1 MAFKGL
7 RFAGLEWSNLAA
19 SKVMWVVIGAIAIIP
34 LLYGALYLAAFQDP
48 YGRLDSLPV
57 AVVNEDEGA
66 VIAAENRNLGDDVVD
81 DLKRTDNGLG
91 WHFVSADEARAGLK
105 DGTYFMTCT
114 IPSDFSASA
123 ASVDGDAPRRAQL
136 KVTYNESENMLAS
149 QIGQTVWKEVR
160 KQVSDTVAAEYWT
173 TVLSRVAASG
183 REIRTAAGGAADLER
198 GLATAQE
205 GGLTIATG
213 LGVLDDGALALERG
227 LNVLAN
233 GALELSSKGGRLASG
248 ANDLASGTAALE
260 RGADALVAG
269 TAGNSAL
276 GSGASDLSA
285 GLNALE
291 AGTVGLPGETKKLR
305 DGVADLVGS
314 LRGALDGDGTA
325 ANPGLVA
332 GSQDV
337 AAGVA
342 ALADD
347 AAGLPAAS
355 RGVSSAARASGDL
368 SDALAGLQAQAQE
381 AARSGD
387 QAAMEAALDEIGTAL
402 GTAGREADSIRI
414 GLDAVEGSTQ
424 SGSGLA
430 AAAASIG
437 ALSSGASDV
446 SGGLARIQQ
455 SLSADDPAVDGSVA
469 QLLRG
474 MDALVA
480 SSQELADG
488 IGAAATGADRVRGGV
503 REANAGASSLSQG
516 AATAAAGASELADG
530 ASAAVDGAGR
540 LALGA
545 QSADEGSARLA
556 SGAGQ
561 LQEGSSVLVTGLSD
575 AVDGSGELAAK
586 LSEGADE
593 AARQTTGIPAKAAA
607 MSDPVE
613 LANDYY
619 TFVENYG
626 TGFAPYFMA
635 LGLWVGALV
644 AGFVFKPLNGRLL
657 LAGANPVS
665 AAFANY
671 LPMAVFSLIQA
682 TLLMVVLQYGLQLQI
697 DNVPAFYAVGYLTSL
712 VFAAIMQ
719 LLMAAFGFPGRFLA
733 IILLMLQLTTC
744 AGTFPIQTT
753 PGFFQAV
760 NPYLPMTYV
769 VEAMRQIM
777 TGLDYG
783 VVAFA
788 CLVLAGFGAACF
800 ALTSMVAWRKRTV
813 RMDDLHPVLRLG

>member
-1 MAFKGL
+1 M
-7 RFAGLEWSNLAA
+7 
-19 SKVMWVVIGAIAIIP
+19 
-34 LLYGALYLAAFQDP
+34 
-48 YGRLDSLPV
+48 
-57 AVVNEDEGA
+57 
-66 VIAAENRNLGDDVVD
+66 
-81 DLKRTDNGLG
+81 
-91 WHFVSADEARAGLK
+91 
-105 DGTYFMTCT
+105 
-114 IPSDFSASA
+114 
-123 ASVDGDAPRRAQL
+123 
-136 KVTYNESENMLAS
+136 
-149 QIGQTVWKEVR
+149 
-160 KQVSDTVAAEYWT
+160 
-173 TVLSRVAASG
+173 
-183 REIRTAAGGAADLER
+183 
-198 GLATAQE
+198 
-205 GGLTIATG
+205 
-213 LGVLDDGALALERG
+213 
-227 LNVLAN
+227 
-233 GALELSSKGGRLASG
+233 
-248 ANDLASGTAALE
+248 
-260 RGADALVAG
+260 
-269 TAGNSAL
+269 
-276 GSGASDLSA
+276 
-285 GLNALE
+285 
-291 AGTVGLPGETKKLR
+291 
-305 DGVADLVGS
+305 
-314 LRGALDGDGTA
+314 
-325 ANPGLVA
+325 
-332 GSQDV
+332 
-337 AAGVA
+337 
-342 ALADD
+342 
-347 AAGLPAAS
+347 
-355 RGVSSAARASGDL
+355 
-368 SDALAGLQAQAQE
+368 
-381 AARSGD
+381 
-387 QAAMEAALDEIGTAL
+387 
-402 GTAGREADSIRI
+402 
-414 GLDAVEGSTQ
+414 
-424 SGSGLA
+424 
-430 AAAASIG
+430 
-437 ALSSGASDV
+437 
-446 SGGLARIQQ
+446 
-455 SLSADDPAVDGSVA
+455 
-469 QLLRG
+469 
-474 MDALVA
+474 
-480 SSQELADG
+480 
-488 IGAAATGADRVRGGV
+488 
-503 REANAGASSLSQG
+503 
-516 AATAAAGASELADG
+516 ADG

-561 LQEGSSVLVTGLSD
+561 LQEGSSALVTGLSD

-697 DNVPAFYAVGYLTSL
+697 DNVPAFYAVGYPTSL

-788 CLVLAGFGAACF
+788 CLVLASFGAACF

>member
-48 YGRLDSLPV
+48 YGRLDALPV

-81 DLKRTDNGLG
+81 ELKRTDNGLG
-91 WHFVSADEARAGLK
+91 WHFVSAEEAQAGLE

-114 IPSDFSASA
+114 IPTDFSASV

-136 KVTYNESENMLAS
+136 KVEYNESENMLAS

-160 KQVSDTVAAEYWT
+160 KRVSDTVAAEYWT
-173 TVLSRVAASG
+173 TVLGRVAASG
-183 REIRTAAGGAADLER
+183 KEVQAAAAGASDLEQGLVTAREGSRTITADL
-198 GLATAQE
+198 GT
-205 GGLTIATG
+205 
-213 LGVLDDGALALERG
+213 LDDGARALERG
-227 LNVLAN
+227 LDVLAN
-233 GALELSSKGGRLASG
+233 GALSLSSKGGALVSG
-248 ANDLASGTAALE
+248 ADDLAFGTAALE
-260 RGADALVAG
+260 RGADSLATG
-269 TAGNSAL
+269 TSADSSL
-276 GSGASDLSA
+276 GSGVSDLSA
-285 GLNALE
+285 GLDTLE
-291 AGTVGLPGETKKLR
+291 AGTARLPEETSELR
-305 DGVADLVGS
+305 DGVYSLVGS

-325 ANPGLVA
+325 TSPGLVE
-332 GSQDV
+332 GSREV
-337 AAGVA
+337 ASGVA
-342 ALADD
+342 ALAND
-347 AAGLPAAS
+347 ATGLPAAS
-355 RGVSSAARASGDL
+355 RGVSAAASASGDL
-368 SDALAGLQAQAQE
+368 SDSLAELQARAQE

-387 QAAMEAALDEIGTAL
+387 QAAMEAALDEIDVAL
-402 GTAGREADSIRI
+402 GEAGQAAGAIER
-414 GLDAVEGSTQ
+414 GLDAVEGSAQ

-430 AAAASIG
+430 FAAASMG
-437 ALSSGASDV
+437 ALSSGASQV
-446 SGGLARIQQ
+446 SAGLAQLQ
-455 SLSADDPAVDGSVA
+455 GSLSADDPAVDGSVA
-469 QLLRG
+469 QLLSG
-474 MDALVA
+474 MDTLAA
-480 SSQELADG
+480 SSQELASG
-488 IGAAATGADRVRGGV
+488 ISAAATGANRVRGGVQEVNEGALSLSRGAGAAATGAGQ
-503 REANAGASSLSQG
+503 L
-516 AATAAAGASELADG
+516 AAG
-530 ASAAVDGAGR
+530 ASAAVDGAAQ
-540 LALGA
+540 LASGA
-545 QSADEGSARLA
+545 QSAEEGSARIA
-556 SGAGQ
+556 SGADQ
-561 LQEGSSVLVTGLSD
+561 LREGSATLVTGLSG
-575 AVDGSGELAAK
+575 AVDGSGELASR
-586 LSEGADE
+586 LSEGAEE
-593 AARQTTGIPAKAAA
+593 AARQTLNIPAKAAA
-607 MSDPVE
+607 MNDPVE

-619 TFVENYG
+619 TTVKNYG

-657 LAGANPVS
+657 LAGANPLS

-671 LPMAVFSLIQA
+671 LPMALFSLLQA
-682 TLLMVVLQYGLQLQI
+682 TLLMVVLQFGLQLQI
-697 DNVPAFYAVGYLTSL
+697 DNVPAFYAMGYLTSL

-753 PGFFQAV
+753 PAFFQAV

-783 VVAFA
+783 VVAFD
-788 CLVLAGFGAACF
+788 CLVLLGFGAAAF
-800 ALTSMVAWRKRTV
+800 ALTSAVAWRKRTV